1 MDQRGGAGYEFANID
16 HVNFRTRFATL
27 GSNQALTPRL
37 TNEVR
42 YNFSRSSSHAFLTL
56 DNFDGAV
63 APANTFFYPSFTS
76 PEKQTFVFYADTTA
90 NGISFS
96 PGNWQRTGLTR
107 ST

>member
-1 MDQRGGAGYEFANID
+1 MIARWRGVRLANID

-27 GSNQALTPRL
+27 GGNQALTPQL

-42 YNFSRSSSHAFLTL
+42 YNFSRTLACLSTL

-90 NGISFS
+90 DGSFS
-96 PGNWQRTGLTR
+96 TGELAEN
-107 ST
+107 